1 MNTLFTSLFEKFKQ
15 LQGSSVSLARGAAVG
30 VFIGIAPVMPL
41 KSILILLI
49 TVVTRG
55 STVAALLVCALI
67 CNPLTYIP
75 LYYLAWLVGNLM
87 LPGRAD
93 WETLKT
99 VIDRM
104 QAVGFVE
111 AISLAG
117 RVGFDTGM
125 VLLVGGLVLAL
136 PLTILSY
143 PLALRFFRGIERRR
157 YEKHLLNKK
166 VEEPVP

>member
-1 MNTLFTSLFEKFKQ
+1 MKNLFSTLFQKFKQ

-41 KSILILLI
+41 KSLLILLI
-49 TVVTRG
+49 TLATRG
-55 STVAALLVCALI
+55 STVAALLVCTLL

-93 WETLKT
+93 WDTLKT
-99 VIDRM
+99 VIDRIHE
-104 QAVGFVE
+104 VGFVE
-111 AISLAG
+111 AIALAG
-117 RVGFDTGM
+117 RVGLDTGM
-125 VLLVGGLVLAL
+125 VLLAGGLVLAL
-136 PLTILSY
+136 PLAILSY
-143 PLALRFFRGIERRR
+143 PVALRFFLRIERRR

-166 VEEPVP
+166 VEKPAS